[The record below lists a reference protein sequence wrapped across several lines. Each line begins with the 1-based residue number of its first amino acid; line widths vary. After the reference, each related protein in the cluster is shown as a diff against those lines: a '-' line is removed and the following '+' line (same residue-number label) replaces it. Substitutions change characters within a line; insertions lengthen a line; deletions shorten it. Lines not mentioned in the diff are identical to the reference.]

1 MNENREVIIPGV
13 SDVLRF
19 LADGINSI
27 PDDNNIPGA
36 MKEILKR
43 YSIAKGRIQNI
54 PLAELIEDTGMQIE
68 QNDNEQT
75 KVKPAPTSR
84 FYDDLGLGDR

>member
-13 SDVLRF
+13 SGVLRF

-43 YSIAKGRIQNI
+43 YSIAKGRIQI
-54 PLAELIEDTGMQIE
+54 FL
-68 QNDNEQT
+68 
-75 KVKPAPTSR
+75 
-84 FYDDLGLGDR
+84 

>member
-13 SDVLRF
+13 SGVLRF

-36 MKEILKR
+36 MNEILKR
-43 YSIAKGRIQNI
+43 YSIAKGRIQNN

-68 QNDNEQT
+68 QNGNEQT
-75 KVKPAPTSR
+75 KVKPTPTS
-84 FYDDLGLGDR
+84 

>member
-13 SDVLRF
+13 SGVLRF

-27 PDDNNIPGA
+27 PGDNNIPGA
-36 MKEILKR
+36 MKETLKR

-68 QNDNEQT
+68 QNDNKQT
-75 KVKPAPTSR
+75 KVKPAPKSR
-84 FYDDLGLGDR
+84 LYDDLGLGDR

>member
-13 SDVLRF
+13 SGVLRF

-36 MKEILKR
+36 MKEILK
-43 YSIAKGRIQNI
+43 I
-54 PLAELIEDTGMQIE
+54 LILLILT
-68 QNDNEQT
+68 
-75 KVKPAPTSR
+75 
-84 FYDDLGLGDR
+84 L

>member
-13 SDVLRF
+13 SGVLRF

-36 MKEILKR
+36 MKETLKR

-54 PLAELIEDTGMQIE
+54 PLAKLIEDTGMQIE
-68 QNDNEQT
+68 QNEL
-75 KVKPAPTSR
+75 V
-84 FYDDLGLGDR
+84 